1 MDKII
6 SQMTKEEKLQ
16 ALADYHACKRER
28 HIILRYIQHSAGK
41 MRNRPPISRASAK
54 ACIKLC

>member
-6 SQMTKEEKLQ
+6 SQMTKEGKLQ

-28 HIILRYIQHSAGK
+28 HIILR
-41 MRNRPPISRASAK
+41 
-54 ACIKLC
+54 

>member
-16 ALADYHACKRER
+16 VLADYHACKRER
-28 HIILRYIQHSAGK
+28 HIILRYI
-41 MRNRPPISRASAK
+41 
-54 ACIKLC
+54 